1 MTDNISLLDNVAIV
15 LVHPKYPEN
24 IGSTARIAYN
34 MGISDLIVIRD
45 TIPEYAPM
53 AKMATHNAKHVLEG
67 IRYFDNLPE
76 ALADYSI
83 IIGTTARSG
92 RQRSTE
98 KSPRDIIN
106 RIMPDLADNKLAIIF
121 GREDSGL
128 TNDELKY
135 CNYNSCIPT
144 ADFSSLNLA
153 QAVAVHCYE
162 LYYSVIHEPRRV
174 NTEPRLASSFELEGM
189 YQHVEDALVTINFLQ
204 DKNHEYW
211 MTSIRKFFSRVRLT
225 SKDSQII
232 RGICRQFIGYQKKQR
247 EQKGTDQE

>member
-1 MTDNISLLDNVAIV
+1 MTENKSLLDNVAIV

-24 IGSTARIAYN
+24 IGATARIAYN
-34 MGISDLIVIRD
+34 MGISNLIVIRD
-45 TIPEYAPM
+45 TVPELAPM
-53 AKMATHNAKHVLEG
+53 AKMATHNAKHVLNN

-98 KSPRDIIN
+98 KSPRDIIQ
-106 RIMPDLADNKLAIIF
+106 RVMPDLANNKMAIIF

-128 TNDELKY
+128 TNEELKY

-162 LYYSVIHEPRRV
+162 LYYSVIHEPKR
-174 NTEPRLASSFELEGM
+174 TDFEPRLASSFELEGM
-189 YQHVEDALVTINFLQ
+189 YEHVEDALVTINFLQ

-232 RGICRQFIGYQKKQR
+232 RGICRQFIGYQKKQK
-247 EQKGTDQE
+247 EKDIDT

>member
-1 MTDNISLLDNVAIV
+1 MTENTSLLDNVAIV

-24 IGSTARIAYN
+24 IGATARIAYN

-45 TIPEYAPM
+45 TIPEHAPM
-53 AKMATHNAKHVLEG
+53 AKMATHNAKHILNS
-67 IRYFDNLPE
+67 IRYYDNLPE

-98 KSPRDIIN
+98 KSPREIIK
-106 RIMPDLADNKLAIIF
+106 RVMPELGQNKLAIIF

-162 LYYSVIHEPRRV
+162 LYYSVIHEPKRTI
-174 NTEPRLASSFELEGM
+174 TEPRLASSFELEGM
-189 YQHVEDALVTINFLQ
+189 YEHVEEALVTINFLQ

-211 MTSIRKFFSRVRLT
+211 MTSIRKFFSRIRLT

-232 RGICRQFIGYQKKQR
+232 RGICRQFIGYQKKQQG
-247 EQKGTDQE
+247 EDT